1 MVIRNSNIIPEM
13 RIAFF
18 RCYVCKNEET
28 VEIDRGRI
36 TEPTL
41 CQKCNTKFSFSL
53 IHNRSVFSD
62 KQLLKLQESP
72 GMLSFWSHREMC
84 SSKYDFLIQKYMAC
98 VMYCIFKALTVAL
111 FH

>member
-1 MVIRNSNIIPEM
+1 MVVDIDQLITVSGMVIRNSDLIPEM

-18 RCYVCKNEET
+18 RCNVCNNEET

-41 CQKCNTKFSFSL
+41 CTKCNTNHSYTL

-62 KQLLKLQESP
+62 KQLIKLQESP
-72 GMLSFWSHREMC
+72 GNILSTRI
-84 SSKYDFLIQKYMAC
+84 LA
-98 VMYCIFKALTVAL
+98 TAL
-111 FH
+111 FILY

>member
-1 MVIRNSNIIPEM
+1 MVVDIDQLITVSGMVIRNSDLIPEM

-18 RCYVCKNEET
+18 RCNVCNNEET

-41 CQKCNTKFSFSL
+41 CTKCNTNHSYTL

-62 KQLLKLQESP
+62 KQLIKLQESP
-72 GMLSFWSHREMC
+72 GNTLSTSNVQNT
-84 SSKYDFLIQKYMAC
+84 Y
-98 VMYCIFKALTVAL
+98 YCFIY
-111 FH
+111 